1 MLPGFK
7 IAMSKSGE
15 HVGTNRWCL
24 CVDICR
30 MAAVRG
36 TRHTGKHL
44 WTYKTLE

>member
-30 MAAVRG
+30 MAAVRAPG
-36 TRHTGKHL
+36 TLANIFGLIKH
-44 WTYKTLE
+44 